1 MLITHTECYLSY
13 YFGMYKAI

>member
-1 MLITHTECYLSY
+1 MFITHTECYLSY